1 MAKFMYYFLFVFW
14 QFQNQLKLLSNF
26 LDKQL
31 IYMEI
36 KWKRKCIIGQG
47 QAHNKC
53 SCVMNMHESQLSS
66 CTNLHVKII
75 KVKKGINEWI
85 DEKGEGRTWK
95 QSSHKPRE
103 SNKSEILR
111 EKLVK
116 CLVSAPTKITEEAGK
131 SIYFDTTW
139 VSVPNPVKC

>member
-75 KVKKGINEWI
+75 KVKKVLMNELM
-85 DEKGEGRTWK
+85 K
-95 QSSHKPRE
+95 
-103 SNKSEILR
+103 R
-111 EKLVK
+111 EKVGHENKVLTNLENLINLK
-116 CLVSAPTKITEEAGK
+116 FSGR
-131 SIYFDTTW
+131 
-139 VSVPNPVKC
+139 N

>member
-36 KWKRKCIIGQG
+36 RWKRKCIIGQG

-66 CTNLHVKII
+66 CTNLHVNII
-75 KVKKGINEWI
+75 TVKKGINEWSN
-85 DEKGEGRTWK
+85 ETGEGRTWK
-95 QSSHKPRE
+95 QSPHKPWE
-103 SNKSEILR
+103 SDKSQIFS

-116 CLVSAPTKITEEAGK
+116 CLVMKYVQSFHVQMLLLLALNIFHTL
-131 SIYFDTTW
+131 F
-139 VSVPNPVKC
+139 